1 MRHIKVL
8 FFLAIG
14 LSIILTACSGTGSS
28 ITPTQTP
35 EPVTLTLHTIPDPP
49 VAGKVHLNFGVLD
62 DKGQPIS
69 GADFDV
75 IADHTEMGGMT
86 MHGKASD
93 QGNGRYA
100 ITTDFAMAGKW
111 KITVRA
117 KTATLDYKK
126 DIDLQ
131 IR

>member
-8 FFLAIG
+8 FILAIG
-14 LSIILTACSGTGSS
+14 ISLFLTACNGASS
-28 ITPTQTP
+28 ATLTPTP
-35 EPVTLTLHTIPDPP
+35 EPVTVTLHTIPNPP
-49 VAGKVHLNFGVLD
+49 VAGKVQLNFGVVD
-62 DKGQPIS
+62 DKGQPVP

-75 IADHTEMGGMT
+75 IADHTEMGGMI
-86 MHGKASD
+86 MHGKATD

-100 ITTDFAMAGKW
+100 ITTNFAMAGKW
-111 KITVRA
+111 KISVQV